1 MADLKR
7 RVLFLTSG
15 KQVRLYGN
23 SIAIGKSLE
32 IGEGNAPTILSF
44 KEAGVETNS
53 LLTISNPH
61 RLTADDIMEMADYNI
76 QLWMNLKANI
86 RKYGFDNPKIFT
98 TDPGI

>member
-7 RVLFLTSG
+7 RTLLLTSG

-23 SIAIGKSLE
+23 SIAIGKNLE

-44 KEAGVETNS
+44 KESGEKDNS
-53 LLTISNPH
+53 PAIISNPH
-61 RLTADDIMEMADYNI
+61 KLTAEDFMEMADYNI

-86 RKYGFDNPKIFT
+86 RKYGFDNPKIFSA
-98 TDPGI
+98 DPGL